1 MNKNFLMAML
11 LAFVAVAPAGAAQ
24 SNNDLASAGVYSN
37 EAVDCFYDQNR
48 YLPEC
53 KKK

>member
-1 MNKNFLMAML
+1 MNKNFLMAIL
-11 LAFVAVAPAGAAQ
+11 LSFVIAGPASAAT
-24 SNNDLASAGVYSN
+24 SNNDLVSASEYSN